1 MIYNQGNTPN
11 PYPNRD
17 RRNDQPPKAPDL
29 PEIPVLLVNDNLN
42 PALFDEE
49 LLKKTAE
56 SLKRVSKTQMR
67 KVFDEIKRFKFMLDA
82 NKSWDTVYPLILM
95 QKAKISYL
103 CKRKS
108 DDSKNDASYYA
119 NLKKLIF
126 RLIDMCNSQESYKA
140 YVTFIEA
147 LYGFYYEIAPV
158 K

>member
-1 MIYNQGNTPN
+1 MTYNQGNGQN
-11 PYPNRD
+11 WQSNRD
-17 RRNDQPPKAPDL
+17 RPNDSPPRAPEL
-29 PEIPVLLVNDNLN
+29 PEIPTLLVNDNLN

-82 NKSWDTVYPLILM
+82 NKKLGYCISSHFDAKT
-95 QKAKISYL
+95 KISYL

-126 RLIDMCNSQESYKA
+126 RLIDMCNSKKSYEA